1 MTIHSSGEVG
11 INDGVNANMTQGL
24 TIQQG
29 TNDNEILAL
38 KSSTDVA
45 HGMTDVAET
54 DTYGCFDKQTSTQG
68 TLNIKGLSEGVTSI
82 ALSSYQTLE
91 NSERNSNCPG
101 AIELKAWR
109 KSGTGVTQPSA
120 DKNLVVIESGNA
132 TRFIF
137 DSDGSAHA
145 EVEWTTFDTHDDIAM
160 LHDIEATMV
169 PDTFGK
175 SMKYDQE
182 YLMKIGILGTDSLH
196 EEIPGR
202 TRGMINTTKLQML
215 HHGAIRQVHQ
225 QLQDVKEFYE
235 DKIAALEQRLLR
247 LEA

>member
-1 MTIHSSGEVG
+1 
-11 INDGVNANMTQGL
+11 
-24 TIQQG
+24 
-29 TNDNEILAL
+29 
-38 KSSTDVA
+38 
-45 HGMTDVAET
+45 MTDVAEAQ
-54 DTYGCFDKQTSTQG
+54 TYGAFAKQTSTSG
-68 TLNIKGLSEGVTSI
+68 TLNIKGLSGGVTGI
-82 ALSSYQTLE
+82 ALSAYQTSE
-91 NSERNSNCPG
+91 NSERDSNCPG
-101 AIELKAWR
+101 AIELKAWLSNG
-109 KSGTGVTQPSA
+109 SGGVQQPSA

-175 SMKYDQE
+175 AMKYDQE
-182 YLMKIGILGTDSLH
+182 YLMNIGILGKNSLH